1 MVWPSIALLIG
12 SLIAV
17 ALFRPV
23 RSSALRVLGEG
34 TQDAVVPPDQYRG
47 GDRVRRRGHPYRRLR
62 AVCGPDAGPGLP
74 PLVSSFVSVSLVSGI
89 TGSTTGGLQIFAD
102 HGAELPGGG
111 RLQPE
116 VLHRLSTMAA
126 GGFDSLPHCGAV
138 VAMLTITGLTHK
150 EAYRDVGIITV
161 VIPVIAAV
169 VACIVAVC
177 STDPRARVRAKRLSV
192 VSYPSWRC
200 GRPYFIRIR
209 IVFILGS
216 KNMALIKGFKALL

>member
-1 MVWPSIALLIG
+1 MAVAPEDLAAGDGVFALLRFANSQLVVWPSIALLIG

-23 RSSALRVLGEG
+23 RPSALRVLGEG
-34 TQDAVVPPDQYRG
+34 TQDAVVPLINTAAVIGFG
-47 GDRVRRRGHPYRRLR
+47 GVVTHTVGFEQFVGLMLDS
-62 AVCGPDAGPGLP
+62 GLP

-89 TGSTTGGLQIFAD
+89 TGSTTGGLQIFMQTMAPSYLEA
-102 HGAELPGGG
+102 G
-111 RLQPE
+111 LQPE

-169 VACIVAVC
+169 VACIVA
-177 STDPRARVRAKRLSV
+177 
-192 VSYPSWRC
+192 
-200 GRPYFIRIR
+200 
-209 IVFILGS
+209 
-216 KNMALIKGFKALL
+216 ALFY